1 MKILEG
7 IQNCYESNLLAK
19 VIVNALPYIGG
30 SIDALLTH
38 KWTQIQQQRVN
49 DLLEKISAELADLK
63 DTAISQSILESE
75 EFYDFIYQIANHAIE
90 SRCGEKRTA
99 FARIIKS
106 AIIQDKSIF
115 DLEDIVSQVAQTQEK
130 DLLYLKVIKSM
141 FDNNEEVTGSALSSK
156 MLGHDYSPIT
166 AEIQLYRLENLG
178 MLDHARNMLCGRGNT
193 AFAKLQLF
201 DEIVSYLGL

>member
-1 MKILEG
+1 M
-7 IQNCYESNLLAK
+7 
-19 VIVNALPYIGG
+19 
-30 SIDALLTH
+30 
-38 KWTQIQQQRVN
+38 
-49 DLLEKISAELADLK
+49 ADLK
-63 DTAISQSILESE
+63 DTAISKSILESE

-115 DLEDIVSQVAQTQEK
+115 DLEDIVRQVAQTQEI

-156 MLGHDYSPIT
+156 MHDHDYSPIT

-178 MLDHARNMLCGRGNT
+178 MLDHSRNMLRGRGT
-193 AFAKLQLF
+193 IPFQKQRLF